1 MRLLLHK
8 SMILILTLY
17 LQSQKISRELK
28 TFLYNVAT
36 PKIRVHSTVGG
47 ENLEALFKVEFLQK
61 VHKYACYTIL
71 YMVKYAYGNKRNY
84 W

>member
-1 MRLLLHK
+1 M
-8 SMILILTLY
+8 
-17 LQSQKISRELK
+17 
-28 TFLYNVAT
+28 YNVAT
-36 PKIRVHSTVGG
+36 PKIRAHSTVGG